1 MPTKPPYRL
10 RFRRIVL
17 LALLALGC
25 NSATTPPTKSDR
37 GAHTKVTLL
46 LNWYPEAE
54 HGGFYA
60 ALVHGFFKEAGL
72 DVEIQPGGPETPV
85 IQQVASGRA
94 MFGVIN
100 ADNLLYGRAEQAP
113 VVALMAPMQTSP
125 RCIIVHESSGIRDFS
140 QLKDMT
146 LAMSNTQAFS
156 FFLRKKA
163 PLTGVKIVPY
173 PGNVARFLT
182 DKNYGQQGYV
192 FSEPYV
198 AKKNGGD
205 PHVLMLADLGFNPY
219 TSLLFTSEPVVAK
232 HRELVDKMT
241 AASVRGWQ
249 KYVADPAET
258 NAYIHKLNPEMD
270 LDVLEY
276 GAKAIVPLSTNEATK
291 RSGFGTMTRD
301 RWQTLIDQMVDCG
314 QLTPDAV
321 EASDAFLG
329 GKMPPQPVSN

>member
-1 MPTKPPYRL
+1 MTSNCRL
-10 RFRRIVL
+10 RLLNIVL
-17 LALLALGC
+17 LALSALGC
-25 NSATTPPTKSDR
+25 SATTNPSPEMARRSPTN
-37 GAHTKVTLL
+37 VTLL

-60 ALVHGFFKEAGL
+60 ALVHGYFKEAGL

-113 VVALMAPMQTSP
+113 VVALMAPLQTSP
-125 RCIIVHESSGIRDFS
+125 RCLMVHASSGIRDFS

-156 FFLRKKA
+156 FFLRKQV
-163 PLTGVKIVPY
+163 PLPGVKIVPY
-173 PGNVARFLT
+173 PGNVAKFLS

-192 FSEPYV
+192 FSEPFV
-198 AKKNGGD
+198 AEKNGGD
-205 PHVLMLADLGFNPY
+205 PYVLMLADLGFNPY
-219 TSLLFTSEPVVAK
+219 TSLLFTSETMLAQHGP
-232 HRELVDKMT
+232 LVERMT
-241 AASVRGWQ
+241 TSSVRGWR
-249 KYVADPAET
+249 KYVADPAPT
-258 NAYIHKLNPEMD
+258 NAYIHSLNPEMD

-276 GAKAIVPLSTNEATK
+276 GAKAILPLSSSQDTQA
-291 RSGFGTMTRD
+291 SGFGTMTLD

-314 QLTPDAV
+314 QLAPGAV
-321 EASDAFLG
+321 TASDSFRA
-329 GKMPPQPVSN
+329 PATAPQAASP